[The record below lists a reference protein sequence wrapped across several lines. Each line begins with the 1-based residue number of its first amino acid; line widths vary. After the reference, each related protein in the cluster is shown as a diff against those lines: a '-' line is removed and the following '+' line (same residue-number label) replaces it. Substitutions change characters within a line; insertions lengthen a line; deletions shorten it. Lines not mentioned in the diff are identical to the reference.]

1 MKRYL
6 LIGISL
12 LLLLGA
18 FTQSG
23 LAQTPNRPIV
33 QAVLF
38 HSPSCP
44 HCYTVIDEVLPP
56 LVEQYGDQLQIAG
69 VDISKAMGQ
78 QLYQN
83 AIAAF
88 NLPNA
93 RTGVPALYVGDVV
106 LVGARE
112 IPDQF
117 PGIIEVGLAN
127 NGIGW
132 PAIPGLREAL
142 PNLPPSADPNAQE
155 IPAPAIAAPS
165 TTTTLPAAEPAA
177 EAATASS
184 GFALAWAVMI
194 GMLAA
199 LVYAAWQFGQ
209 RRPGPLGSAAALAR
223 LGGWPI
229 AALTLLGLAVAGYL
243 AYVEISHVPAVCGP
257 VGECNI
263 VQASPYAQIM
273 GIPVAVLGL
282 INYLAIGGLWLLVRK
297 PGTAVTRL
305 QQLAPAALLA
315 VTVFGVLFSIYLT
328 ALELFVIHAV
338 CAWCLTSAVITTLMM
353 VIVVGAVTQADQ
365 PAGQAA
371 HAPAGQPNKMLTKK
385 R

>member
-1 MKRYL
+1 MKRVL
-6 LIGISL
+6 LLGISL
-12 LLLLGA
+12 ILLLNA
-18 FTQSG
+18 FTGSG
-23 LAQTPNRPIV
+23 LAQEQGRPIV

-44 HCYTVIDEVLPP
+44 HCHIVIDDVLPP

-69 VDISKAMGQ
+69 IDTSKAVGQ

-88 NLPNA
+88 NVPAN
-93 RTGVPALYVGDVV
+93 RTGVPALYVGDVL
-106 LVGARE
+106 LVGSQE

-117 PGIIEVGLAN
+117 PGIIEAGLAG

-142 PNLPPSADPNAQE
+142 PNLPPSADPNALE
-155 IPAPAIAAPS
+155 ISAPVVAAPATTSAP
-165 TTTTLPAAEPAA
+165 TAAEPA
-177 EAATASS
+177 ASS

-194 GMLAA
+194 GMVAA

-209 RRPGPLGSAAALAR
+209 RRPGPLGSATARTR

-229 AALTLLGLAVAGYL
+229 AALTLVGLMVAGYL
-243 AYVEISHVPAVCGP
+243 AYVELTQVQAVCGP

-297 PGTAVTRL
+297 PETAVTRL

-315 VTVFGVLFSIYLT
+315 ITVFGVLFSIYLT

-353 VIVVGAVTQADQ
+353 VIVVGAVTRGDQ

-371 HAPAGQPNKMLTKK
+371 HAPAGQPSKMLTNK

>member
-1 MKRYL
+1 MKRNL
-6 LIGISL
+6 FIGISL
-12 LLLLGA
+12 LLLLSALTGN
-18 FTQSG
+18 S

-44 HCYTVIDEVLPP
+44 HCHTVIDEVLPP

-69 VDISKAMGQ
+69 IDTSKAVGQ

-88 NLPNA
+88 NVPAN

-106 LVGARE
+106 LVGSQE
-112 IPDQF
+112 IPDQL
-117 PGIIEVGLAN
+117 PAIIEAGLAG

-155 IPAPAIAAPS
+155 IPAPAVAAPAA
-165 TTTTLPAAEPAA
+165 TAPLPATEPAA
-177 EAATASS
+177 AATTAFS
-184 GFALAWAVMI
+184 GYTLAWAVMI

-209 RRPGPLGSAAALAR
+209 RRPGPLGSAAAVAR

-229 AALTLLGLAVAGYL
+229 PALTLLGLAAAGYL
-243 AYVEISHVPAVCGP
+243 AYVEITQVQAVCGP

-315 VTVFGVLFSIYLT
+315 ITVFGVLFSIYLT

-353 VIVVGAVTQADQ
+353 VIVVGAVTRGDQ
-365 PAGQAA
+365 PAGQAMRTRVTSS
-371 HAPAGQPNKMLTKK
+371 G
-385 R
+385 